1 MKSKRSYN
9 FQGHFVGLLIL
20 LGIGGCFSGAMMLIF
35 SDMPLEGSI
44 VLGLGLPALI
54 GGGYLASRLGKAW
67 RKKRLAD
74 VLADPE
80 KLIIARFQDTGS
92 GEEVIL
98 TDDEY
103 FRGEKEY
110 QEFLNDPYKLMS
122 VQLRSGTMHLRIRYS
137 GGNTYM
143 LTKEIHYPP
152 EVEDVLRKWI
162 AKRDFS

>member
-1 MKSKRSYN
+1 MTTRRSYN
-9 FQGHFVGLLIL
+9 FQGHLVGLLQIL
-20 LGIGGCFSGAMMLIF
+20 SIGGCFSGAMMLIF
-35 SDMPLEGSI
+35 SEMPLEGSI

-67 RKKRLAD
+67 RKERLTE
-74 VLADPE
+74 VLAQPE
-80 KLIIARFQDTGS
+80 KFIIARFHDTET

-98 TDDEY
+98 TKDEY
-103 FRGEKEY
+103 FRGKKEH

-122 VQLRSGTMHLRIRYS
+122 VQLRNGGMHLRIRYS

-152 EVEDVLRKWI
+152 EVENVLRKWI
-162 AKRDFS
+162 AERDFG